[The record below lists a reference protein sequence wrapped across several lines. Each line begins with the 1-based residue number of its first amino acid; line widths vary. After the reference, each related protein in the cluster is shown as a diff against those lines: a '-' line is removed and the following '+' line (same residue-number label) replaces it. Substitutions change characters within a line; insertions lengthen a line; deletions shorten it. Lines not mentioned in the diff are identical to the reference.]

1 MPLSV
6 VEPQQRYSLVIC
18 EKPAAAS
25 RIAQALAT
33 SGLRMVSSTD
43 RKDSEITSARLQTP
57 VFYAT
62 SANGIEFVICSAF
75 GHLYGLSDPKNNRSV
90 YPVFDVKWVP
100 ILRKTN
106 KVDKTIS
113 IGKSQQI
120 ISTIAMLS
128 RGASRF
134 IHACDYDQEGEL
146 IGYNILEYACNG
158 KYKKSFRAKF
168 STLTDEEIR
177 NSFENLLTP
186 NKKLAEAGITRHTI
200 DFLYGINLSRALTQ
214 SFKVSNHG
222 KRYYN
227 LSIGRVQGPTLAFV
241 VDREVEIRK
250 HIPVPYWTILAQ
262 FEKKAQVID
271 SRYYVQKVETLSKA
285 KSIVEACRGKIG
297 KVIEIK
303 KQKISLK
310 APAPFNLGDLQ
321 REAYRVF
328 KFSPS
333 YTLTLAEKL
342 YLDALISYP
351 RTSSQRLPPSIG
363 YKKIIWALSNNQLI
377 IPNCANNEKSGDT
390 NQNPYK
396 KLAVNLLSQSILSPN
411 EGGKTDSAHPAIYP
425 TGEIPRGKLD
435 IAEIKLFD
443 LIVKRFFATFGKP
456 AIIQSRSI
464 TIQVKDDHLFR
475 SDAKKTAYE
484 GWMLYYKP
492 YIDTMDR
499 NCQSQLSEIHE
510 GDILKNIDIKMV
522 ERCTQPPPRFN
533 EATLLEQMEK
543 ENIGTKATRSEII
556 RTLFK
561 RNYIAYATSYQT
573 EQPNNGQRRAVGLGI
588 EATEIGFQIVRSMRK
603 YIQEIVSNELTKS
616 TEAQLEKIES
626 GSLKSTVVLK
636 NAIDKLKETIISF
649 KKNQL
654 HIGRQ
659 ITDAVL
665 ISREQ
670 QHQTTML
677 GNCPVCYKGQ
687 LRIIKSIRTRKRFVG
702 CSNYESSK
710 CKATAPL
717 PRNGSVQNTG
727 KKCPICQWPI
737 VRTIYFHNGG
747 HPWNF
752 CINSKCPSKDSKN
765 NVTQ

>member
-25 RIAQALAT
+25 RIAQALGT
-33 SGLRMVSSTD
+33 SGLRRVSSIHGE
-43 RKDSEITSARLQTP
+43 DSEIISERLRTP

-62 SANGIEFVICSAF
+62 STNGIEFVICSAL
-75 GHLYGLSDPKNNRSV
+75 GHLYGLCDPKNNRSV

-100 ILRKTN
+100 ILRKTDKVN
-106 KVDKTIS
+106 KIIS
-113 IGKSQQI
+113 ITKSQQI
-120 ISTIAMLS
+120 ISTIALLS

-158 KYKKSFRAKF
+158 KYKKSLRAKF
-168 STLTDEEIR
+168 STLTDDEIR

-186 NKKLAEAGITRHTI
+186 NKMLAEAGITRHTI

-214 SFKVSNHG
+214 SFKLSNHG

-250 HIPVPYWTILAQ
+250 HVPVPYWSIHAQ
-262 FEKKAQVID
+262 FEKKGHVLE
-271 SRYYVQKVETLSKA
+271 SHYVQKIETLSKTR
-285 KSIVEACRGKIG
+285 SIVEACRGKIG

-303 KQKISLK
+303 RQKISLK

-333 YTLTLAEKL
+333 YTLTVAEKL

-363 YKKIIWALSNNQLI
+363 YKKIILALSNNPLFV
-377 IPNCANNEKSGDT
+377 PNGANNKKSSDA
-390 NQNPYK
+390 NQNSYK
-396 KLAVNLLSQSILSPN
+396 KLAVNLLSQSDLSPN
-411 EGGKTDSAHPAIYP
+411 EGSKTDSAHPAIYP
-425 TGEIPRGKLD
+425 TGDNPRGKLD

-443 LIVKRFFATFGKP
+443 LIVKRFFATFAKP
-456 AIIQSRSI
+456 AIRQFTTI
-464 TIQVKDDHLFR
+464 TIRVNDDHLFK
-475 SDAKKTAYE
+475 SDARKTDYE
-484 GWMLYYKP
+484 GWMHYYKP
-492 YIDTMDR
+492 YISRMDM
-499 NCQSQLSEIHE
+499 NCQSELSDIHE
-510 GDILKNIDIKMV
+510 GDILKNIDMKIV
-522 ERCTQPPPRFN
+522 ERCSQPPPRFN
-533 EATLLEQMEK
+533 QVTLLEQMEK
-543 ENIGTKATRSEII
+543 DNIGTKATRSEII

-573 EQPNNGQRRAVGLGI
+573 EQTNNGQRRRVGPGI
-588 EATEIGFQIVRSMRK
+588 EATEIGFQIVQSMRK
-603 YIQEIVSNELTKS
+603 YIQEIVSNDLTRS
-616 TEAQLEKIES
+616 TEAQLEEIES
-626 GSLKSTVVLK
+626 GGVKSTVVLK
-636 NAIDKLKETIISF
+636 NAIDKLKQTVVSF
-649 KKNQL
+649 KKNEL
-654 HIGRQ
+654 EIGRQ

-670 QHQTTML
+670 HKTTML
-677 GNCPVCYKGQ
+677 GNCPVCDQGHLKV
-687 LRIIKSIRTRKRFVG
+687 IKSIRTRKRFVG
-702 CSNYESSK
+702 CSNYASGK

-717 PRNGSVQNTG
+717 PQNGSVQNTG
-727 KKCPICQWPI
+727 KKCSICQWPI
-737 VRTIYFHNGG
+737 VRTTYFHDGG
-747 HPWNF
+747 HPLNF
-752 CINSKCPSKDSKN
+752 CINSKCPSKKLKK
-765 NVTQ
+765 